1 MYLSDTFVTF
11 KVKIVA
17 AVSIYKGPMRRKGEK
32 FKMLVWSPRIKKMC
46 LKISITHPQKIH
58 LSVGQS
64 DPGAALLLSFSV
76 AVSGLLFMYS
86 ITRAWHTCLR

>member
-1 MYLSDTFVTF
+1 MYLSDTFGIF

-17 AVSIYKGPMRRKGEK
+17 TSNCSCCSEFIYEGPMRRKGEK
-32 FKMLVWSPRIKKMC
+32 FKRLVWSPRIKKMC

-64 DPGAALLLSFSV
+64 HPGAALLLSLQCS
-76 AVSGLLFMYS
+76 S
-86 ITRAWHTCLR
+86 IRSPFHV